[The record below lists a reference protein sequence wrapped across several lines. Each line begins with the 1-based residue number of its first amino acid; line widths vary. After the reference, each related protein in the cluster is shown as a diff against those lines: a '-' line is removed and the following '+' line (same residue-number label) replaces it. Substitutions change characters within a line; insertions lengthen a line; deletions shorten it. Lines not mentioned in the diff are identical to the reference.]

1 MKRYLFGIMMSL
13 SLTACGGEDG
23 QKQQDVNI
31 QASRLVENI
40 KILASDEFEGRA
52 PSSPG
57 EEKTINFLKEKFIEA
72 GLKPGNGNS
81 YFQEIDMVEI
91 TASPDAVMTVTHGQ
105 GAEELAYGPG
115 YMAWT
120 KRVVDGVSVGNSEM
134 VFVGYGIVAPEYG
147 WNDYEGLDVKG
158 KTVVI
163 LINDPGYATQN
174 AELFTGNAM
183 TYYGRW
189 TYKFEEAARQG
200 AEAAI
205 IIHETAP
212 ASYPWDV
219 VQGSWS
225 GPQFSLASKDGNM
238 NRVKVEGWLPGAT
251 AEKIFT
257 AAGLDYTAQK
267 DAAAK
272 AGFKA
277 VDLKATMS
285 LSLANNVRFSKSN
298 NVVAVIPGT
307 ERPDEF
313 VIHMAHWDHLGKD
326 ESLEGDQIY
335 NGALD
340 NATGT
345 AGLIELAHAYM
356 SGAVEPKRSVML
368 MAVTA
373 EEQGLLG
380 SLYYGQHPIVPLE
393 KTVAAINMDVLGHLG
408 PTRDVTV
415 IGYGNSE
422 LDGYVGDAVKKV
434 GRVVRPDPTPEKGY
448 YYRSDHFSLAKV
460 GVPALYIDAGVDHV
474 EHGEAWYLEQAAKYT
489 ANDYHKPSDE
499 YSDDWDMSGAVE
511 DLKLIYQIGL
521 RLATEDSFPNWRA
534 GTEFRA
540 KRDAMME

>member
-13 SLTACGGEDG
+13 SLAACGGEDA
-23 QKQQDVNI
+23 KKQDVVDI
-31 QASRLVENI
+31 DASRLKENI

-52 PSSPG
+52 PSSVG
-57 EEKTINFLKEKFIEA
+57 EEKTIAFLKEEFQKA
-72 GLKPGNGNS
+72 GWQPGNVDS
-81 YFQEIDMVEI
+81 YFQPIDMVEI
-91 TASPDAVMTVTHGQ
+91 TAAPDAVMTVTHAG
-105 GAEELAYGPG
+105 GAEKLAYGPG
-115 YMAWT
+115 YIAWT
-120 KRVVDGVSVGNSEM
+120 KRMVENVSVTESEM
-134 VFVGYGIVAPEYG
+134 VFVGYGVVAPEYG
-147 WNDYEGLDVKG
+147 WNDYAGLDVKG

-174 AELFTGNAM
+174 PELFTGNAM

-225 GPQFSLASKDGNM
+225 GPQFSLASEDGNM
-238 NRVKVEGWLPGAT
+238 GRVKVEGWIPGAE
-251 AEKIFT
+251 AEKIFV
-257 AAGLDYTAQK
+257 AAGLDYAAQK
-267 DAAAK
+267 EAATK
-272 AGFKA
+272 VGFTA
-277 VDLKATMS
+277 VPLKAKMS
-285 LSLANNVRFSKSN
+285 LNLSNKIRQSTSN
-298 NVVAVIPGT
+298 NVVAVLPGS
-307 ERPDEF
+307 ERPDEYI
-313 VIHMAHWDHLGKD
+313 IHMAHWDHLGKD

-345 AGLIELAHAYM
+345 AGLIELAHAYKN
-356 SGAVEPKRSVML
+356 GAVKPKRSVML

-393 KTVAAINMDVLGHLG
+393 KTVAAVNMDVLGHLG

-422 LDGYVGDAVKKV
+422 LDGYVEDAVAKV
-434 GRVVRPDPTPEKGY
+434 GRTVRPDPTPEKGY

-474 EHGEAWYLEQAAKYT
+474 ENGEEWYLEQAAKYT

-499 YSDDWDMSGAVE
+499 YSEDWDMSGAVE
-511 DLKLIYQIGL
+511 DLTLIYRIGL
-521 RLATEDSFPNWRA
+521 RLATENTFPNWRD
-534 GTEFRA
+534 GSEFRA
-540 KRDAMME
+540 KRDAMMK

>member
-1 MKRYLFGIMMSL
+1 MKRYLFGMIMSL
-13 SLTACGGEDG
+13 SLVACGADDNK
-23 QKQQDVNI
+23 KQDAVDVD
-31 QASRLVENI
+31 ASRLVENI
-40 KILASDEFEGRA
+40 RVLASDEFEGRA

-57 EEKTINFLKEKFIEA
+57 EEKTINFLKEKFEEA
-72 GLKPGNGNS
+72 GWKPGNGES
-81 YFQEIDMVEI
+81 YFQAIDMVEI
-91 TASPDAVMTVTHGQ
+91 TAAPDAAMTVAHAG
-105 GAEELAYGPG
+105 GEEKLAYGPG

-120 KRVVDGVSVGNSEM
+120 KRVVNAVSVKNSEM

-147 WNDYEGLDVKG
+147 WNDYAGLDVKG

-174 AELFTGNAM
+174 PELFTGNAM

-200 AEAAI
+200 ADAAI

-225 GPQFSLASKDGNM
+225 GPQFSLASEDGNM
-238 NRVKVEGWLPGAT
+238 DRVKIEGWVPGAT

-257 AAGLDYTAQK
+257 AAGLDYAAQK
-267 DAAAK
+267 EAAAT

-277 VDLKATMS
+277 VPLKAKMS
-285 LSLANNVRFSKSN
+285 LSLNNKIRHSKSN
-298 NVVAVIPGT
+298 NVVAVLPGT

-345 AGLIELAHAYM
+345 AGLIELAHAYKN
-356 SGAVEPKRSVML
+356 GTVKPKRSVML

-380 SLYYGQHPIVPLE
+380 SLYYGEHPIVPLN

-408 PTRDVTV
+408 ATRDVTV

-422 LDGYVGDAVKKV
+422 LDDYVEDAVKKV

-474 EHGEAWYLEQAAKYT
+474 VNGEEWYLEQAAKYT

-499 YSDDWDMSGAVE
+499 YSEDWDMSGAVE
-511 DLKLIYQIGL
+511 DLTLIYRIGL
-521 RLATEDSFPNWRA
+521 RLATENRFPNWRE

-540 KRDAMME
+540 KRDSMMK